1 MSVQNEMKVS
11 GKLKNIRTFSN
22 TYGTLVVAQLTQ
34 KNGVERAKFTMPI
47 AVQAPELIST
57 LQGLAE
63 LADSTTGYTPDV
75 IISGQLDTK
84 FDTRRD
90 VPNDER
96 RQPLTRIMVESIE
109 LAQ

>member
-1 MSVQNEMKVS
+1 MKNEMTVS

-22 TYGTLVVAQLTQ
+22 NYGTLVVAQLTQ
-34 KNGVERAKFTMPI
+34 KNGIERATFTMPI
-47 AVQAPELIST
+47 AVQSPELIST

-75 IISGQLDTK
+75 VISGQLNTK

-96 RQPLTRIMVESIE
+96 RQPLTRIMVETIE